1 MILSE
6 AEIHH
11 CIAIEFSREDD
22 PQEHVPGLVQLAI
35 EFARE
40 DDRLWQQRAAHAIAE
55 KLAEGVVWE
64 GTAVFDWDGTMPA
77 LYLDDEPSADVLTS
91 GDFFTVTV
99 TKEE

>member
-6 AEIHH
+6 KELEEI
-11 CIAIEFSREDD
+11 IDELDAGLNTLAT
-22 PQEHVPGLVQLAI
+22 PQEI
-35 EFARE
+35 
-40 DDRLWQQRAAHAIAE
+40 AHAIAKE
-55 KLAEGVVWE
+55 LAKGVAWQ

-91 GDFFTVTV
+91 GDFFTVAV